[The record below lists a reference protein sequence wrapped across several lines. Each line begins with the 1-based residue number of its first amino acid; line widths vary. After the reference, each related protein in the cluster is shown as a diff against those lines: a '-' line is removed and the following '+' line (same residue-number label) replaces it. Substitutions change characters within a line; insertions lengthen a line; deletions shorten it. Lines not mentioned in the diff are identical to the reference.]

1 MRKREDGQATV
12 EFALVIPIL
21 ILLIF
26 GMMDFGWLFFNKL
39 QINNASREGARYA
52 AIHWEETNWAADT
65 ETVVTSFAP
74 DTNVNIVQGPAQVTV
89 TASKNVA
96 VLTGITS
103 TILGGNSVNL
113 SASCT
118 MRLE

>member
-52 AIHWEETNWAADT
+52 AIHWEETTWDTDT

-74 DTNVNIVQGPAQVTV
+74 GTHVNINKGSAQVTV
-89 TASKNVA
+89 TADKDVA

-103 TILGGNSVNL
+103 TILGGSSVNL